1 MDPSKELLLFLI
13 KYITLYNASQ
23 DGWNIKQLESN
34 KYELTKILQF
44 SEDLDTD
51 KKLEEILP
59 KDEKLEQLIR
69 SALELT
75 STIKQ
80 RCMN

>member
-34 KYELTKILQF
+34 KYELTSKRYRNSL
-44 SEDLDTD
+44 L
-51 KKLEEILP
+51 
-59 KDEKLEQLIR
+59 
-69 SALELT
+69 
-75 STIKQ
+75 
-80 RCMN
+80 